1 MYTEYAYI
9 KLRYLRWA
17 VTPNDQSLVYVN
29 VIQNGRLEHVPDC
42 VSKQSSLVKDLRLL
56 QMIRYNILNH
66 FAKSWRLSFTE
77 MHGEKVDWVSCFVQ

>member
-17 VTPNDQSLVYVN
+17 VTPNGQLLVYVN

-42 VSKQSSLVKDLRLL
+42 VSSAIV
-56 QMIRYNILNH
+56 
-66 FAKSWRLSFTE
+66 A
-77 MHGEKVDWVSCFVQ
+77 G